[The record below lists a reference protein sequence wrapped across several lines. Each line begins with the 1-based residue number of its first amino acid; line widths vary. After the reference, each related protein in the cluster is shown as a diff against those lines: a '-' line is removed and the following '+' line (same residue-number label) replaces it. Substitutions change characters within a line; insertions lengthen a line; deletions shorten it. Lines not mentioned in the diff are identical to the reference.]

1 MAGRP
6 KKTETTEKTTTTTV
20 DNNIQEQLKLLQE
33 QLAKL
38 QAENEALKAE
48 TILTNTDEEEI
59 TSDTDITVVSQ
70 VVGTLTIST
79 EGNGIGTVYNFE
91 HFGEAQDIPF
101 GDLRDIVKNKP
112 NFAKEGVYYICNP
125 QAVKKLRLD
134 HQYENLIDKN
144 TFANI
149 LDMDSKTV
157 VALYQSAPKLQQ
169 EQIVGLIEEKIEKKQ
184 DIDGNILIQI
194 GKLCGKD
201 FLAMINDDN
210 E

>member
-1 MAGRP
+1 
-6 KKTETTEKTTTTTV
+6 
-20 DNNIQEQLKLLQE
+20 
-33 QLAKL
+33 LAKL

-48 TILTNTDEEEI
+48 PISANTDEEEI

-184 DIDGNILIQI
+184 DVDGNILIQI
-194 GKLCGKD
+194 GRLCGKD